1 MWGRRIGHIG
11 LALLLLYGVIPL
23 LFAYFILREWTA
35 ERTALVACGVLFLVS
50 GATMLISAAL
60 LFVSW
65 GRWRLPLWTGAT
77 ASLASATA
85 LIIATVTEILPCSG
99 PN

>member
-1 MWGRRIGHIG
+1 MRRRLGNVG

-50 GATMLISAAL
+50 GATMLISAIL
-60 LFVSW
+60 LFTGW
-65 GRWRLPLWTGAT
+65 GRLRLPLWAGAT
-77 ASLASATA
+77 ASLASATT
-85 LIIATVTEILPCSG
+85 LIIATLTDMLPCSG